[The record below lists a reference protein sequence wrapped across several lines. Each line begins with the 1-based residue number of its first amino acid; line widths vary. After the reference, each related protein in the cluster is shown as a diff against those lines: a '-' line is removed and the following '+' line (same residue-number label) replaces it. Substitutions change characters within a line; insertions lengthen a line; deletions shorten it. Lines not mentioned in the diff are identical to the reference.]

1 VLLES
6 SEFEIIR
13 SQLMELVKS
22 LDERYGITIN
32 CVMDVIDWEQERV
45 LPLLNTGISTAESGK
60 IFRTWNDASPQK
72 YVINGEIHVVPQ
84 DYCPSAGATGVSN
97 GKTAPA
103 RNAGLNSESNVKSCS
118 ILMYAPTAQRE
129 KSR

>member
-22 LDERYGITIN
+22 LDKRYGITIN

-84 DYCPSAGATGVSN
+84 DYCPS
-97 GKTAPA
+97 
-103 RNAGLNSESNVKSCS
+103 
-118 ILMYAPTAQRE
+118 
-129 KSR
+129 